1 MKKNRLFSGLLLGAS
16 VCLLAACGGQKQEV
30 TPASSSSSSTS
41 SSSTSTSSN
50 TSTTTMTS
58 SSSTSSSSQ
67 TGLWDAAKTEALRR
81 FVIDQWGPS
90 FSPPQYYVS
99 YGPSR
104 QGNFFGVTLP
114 SGVLSGSGQ
123 QMTPDFLGEI
133 PELVWSETGQV
144 GAGQTAVVGMY
155 SDLEVSKSQL
165 AHLYLFTIKDGQ
177 VIAWITEQ
185 NQGNPEKRLYFRP
198 TKNQELQAFFE
209 NLVLGES
216 SAVATETSS
225 ATVPNKSVDTKNLTV
240 EQAANWA
247 KAHRASEYGSPYNKS
262 DFTSQVTTNTQSS
275 DGLAYIEV
283 REDHNSANMQA
294 AGADRSVSS
303 GAAFYRVNANGQLEK
318 MDVVAGSYSVV
329 AETYF
334 E

>member
-1 MKKNRLFSGLLLGAS
+1 MKKNRIISGLLLGAS

-30 TPASSSSSSTS
+30 TPASSSTSSSSASSTSTSSTTSTTTTTSSTS
-41 SSSTSTSSN
+41 SSS
-50 TSTTTMTS
+50 
-58 SSSTSSSSQ
+58 SSQ
-67 TGLWDAAKTEALRR
+67 VGPWDAGKAEALRN
-81 FVIDQWGPS
+81 FVVDQWGPS

-99 YGPSR
+99 YSPSR
-104 QGNFFGVTLP
+104 TGDFFGVTLP

-123 QMTPDFLGEI
+123 QMTPDFLGET
-133 PELVWSETGQV
+133 PDLVWSETGQV
-144 GAGQTAVVGMY
+144 EAGKTAVVGIY
-155 SDLEVSKSQL
+155 SDIEASKSQL

>member
-1 MKKNRLFSGLLLGAS
+1 MKKNRIISGLLLGAS
-16 VCLLAACGGQKQEV
+16 VSLLAACGSQKREV
-30 TPASSSSSSTS
+30 TPTSSSTSISSTS
-41 SSSTSTSSN
+41 SSSSISTTSST
-50 TSTTTMTS
+50 TSVVS
-58 SSSTSSSSQ
+58 SSSSQ
-67 TGLWDAAKTEALRR
+67 TGLWDADKTEALRN
-81 FVIDQWGPS
+81 FVIEQWGPS
-90 FSPPQYYVS
+90 FSPPQYYLS
-99 YGPSR
+99 YHPRNEGS
-104 QGNFFGVTLP
+104 FFGVSLP
-114 SGVLSGSGQ
+114 SGVLSGPGQ
-123 QMTPDFLGEI
+123 QMTPDFQGET
-133 PELVWSETGQV
+133 PELVWSENGQV
-144 GAGQTAVVGMY
+144 EAGQTAVVGIY
-155 SDLEVSKSQL
+155 SDIEASKSQL

-177 VIAWITEQ
+177 GIAWITEQ

-209 NLVLGES
+209 NLVLDGS
-216 SAVATETSS
+216 SIAATETSS
-225 ATVPNKSVDTKNLTV
+225 ATATQSSVDTKNLTV

-262 DFTSQVTTNTQSS
+262 DFISQVISNNQSS

>member
-1 MKKNRLFSGLLLGAS
+1 MKKNRIISGLLLGAS
-16 VCLLAACGGQKQEV
+16 VCFLAACGSQKQEV
-30 TPASSSSSSTS
+30 TPASSSTSISSTS
-41 SSSTSTSSN
+41 SSSS
-50 TSTTTMTS
+50 TSTT
-58 SSSTSSSSQ
+58 SSTTSVASSSSSQ
-67 TGLWDAAKTEALRR
+67 TGLWNAGKAEALRS

-123 QMTPDFLGEI
+123 QMTPDFLGET
-133 PELVWSETGQV
+133 PDLVWSETGQV
-144 GAGQTAVVGMY
+144 EAGKTAVVGIY
-155 SDLEVSKSQL
+155 SDIEASKSQL

-177 VIAWITEQ
+177 VIAWITDQ
-185 NQGNPEKRLYFRP
+185 NQGNTEKRLYFRP

-209 NLVLGES
+209 NLVLEGS
-216 SAVATETSS
+216 SIAATETSS
-225 ATVPNKSVDTKNLTV
+225 ATATQSSVDTKNLTV

-247 KAHRASEYGSPYNKS
+247 KAHRASEYGSPFTKG
-262 DFTSQVTTNTQSS
+262 DFVSQVTTNNQSA
-275 DGLAYIEV
+275 DGLAYVEV
-283 REDHNSANMQA
+283 RENHNSANMQA
-294 AGADRSVSS
+294 ARADRSVSS